1 MDGCFDFDRERDELV
16 GALRAARAGQQ
27 EAQEKE
33 WSACLQVKQVVE
45 MAEEAN
51 LHKTRVRGTPTR
63 NFTVQSSALCGL
75 LGLLGRNRVVVFSHA
90 G

>member
-1 MDGCFDFDRERDELV
+1 MA
-16 GALRAARAGQQ
+16 ALCAARAGQQ

-51 LHKTRVRGTPTR
+51 LHKARVRETLSS
-63 NFTVQSSALCGL
+63 FTVRPSALL
-75 LGLLGRNRVVVFSHA
+75 AF
-90 G
+90 